1 MAGSR
6 PDFGKTFVG
15 WQARSDGASRQQT
28 AGWLNGASSKLRN
41 FATHARRGGC
51 TNTSAIRR
59 VGAGDRAGFPP
70 AQPLPPLN
78 PTSPAPPLP
87 PVPPAAFAVLLESL
101 LGDVTALAAP
111 WPAIGAWSAETICA
125 VDA

>member
-1 MAGSR
+1 MLVAVAAPTPAPFAVS
-6 PDFGKTFVG
+6 VL
-15 WQARSDGASRQQT
+15 AT
-28 AGWLNGASSKLRN
+28 ALAL
-41 FATHARRGGC
+41 
-51 TNTSAIRR
+51 
-59 VGAGDRAGFPP
+59 PP

-78 PTSPAPPLP
+78 PTSPAPPL

>member
-6 PDFGKTFVG
+6 PDFGMTFVG

-59 VGAGDRAGFPP
+59 VGAGDRAGFT
-70 AQPLPPLN
+70 AG
-78 PTSPAPPLP
+78 T
-87 PVPPAAFAVLLESL
+87 AVASTKS
-101 LGDVTALAAP
+101 DVTRAAVAGP
-111 WPAIGAWSAETICA
+111 TRSVCSIAGVAIG
-125 VDA
+125 